1 MPPWNPPSRHPV
13 LPQLRLDDLLS
24 ELQGRLQAVVAT
36 RDRVQGLLEAV
47 LAVGSNLELEA
58 VLRRIVEAA
67 VTLVDARY
75 GALGV
80 VGEAGHLADFIPV
93 GLDDAAIARIDHWPE
108 GRGLLGLI
116 SDPRPLRLDSIADH
130 PQSSGFPDG
139 HPPMRTF
146 LGVPVRIRGEVY
158 GNLYLTEKRDG
169 AAFDEEDEILVTALS
184 AAAGVAIENA
194 RLFDEGQR
202 QQRWLRASSEVTRR
216 LLGGAAVE
224 EVLGFVTEQTLE
236 MTGADLVVLALP
248 DAGRRQLIVTH
259 AAGVGAQHALGLVVP
274 TAASLSGEVLV
285 SGQPVTVEDFRNDE
299 RVARA
304 ARENLDLG
312 PATIFPLGAAG
323 HARGVLTI
331 GRHPGA
337 MPLARAAVDLVT
349 TFAAQ
354 AAIGLELAERR
365 SDAER
370 LAVFEDRDR
379 IARDL
384 HDLVIQRLYASGM
397 KLQGTLPMIDRPAA
411 EERVSGV
418 VDDLDMTIND
428 IRQAIFALQA
438 RGKAAPV
445 LRDKVMDVIEE
456 MTEPMGMTSSL
467 RLTGHLDGGIPA
479 DTGEDML
486 AALRE
491 ALSNAARHGKATSTE
506 VNIGAGSELS
516 LRVGDN
522 GGGITGTSRRSGLAN
537 LAQRAEH
544 YGGTLT
550 VAPGRSGGTELHW
563 RVPLPGHRI
572 RRGSGPLAAGFAL
585 PVEDPG
591 REGGGLRP
599 ALHAQLDEQR
609 RDVVRNRFLPGL
621 TAWQEGPKA
630 AGGYRAH
637 QPGWLQG
644 SEAGRDAGLPGWAV
658 IEGRG
663 DRDGNPGGNQW
674 LRAGWPCVRAARSAG
689 R

>member
-1 MPPWNPPSRHPV
+1 VESSEPHPI

-36 RDRVQGLLEAV
+36 RDRVHGLLEAV

-67 VTLVDARY
+67 VALVDAQY

-80 VGEAGHLADFIPV
+80 VGEDGQLADFIPV
-93 GLDDAAIARIDHWPE
+93 GLDEAEIAAIDHWPE
-108 GRGLLGLI
+108 GRGLLGQLI
-116 SDPRPLRLDSIADH
+116 RDPSALRLADIADH
-130 PQSSGFPDG
+130 SQSSGFPDG

-146 LGVPVRIRGEVY
+146 LGVPVRISEEVY
-158 GNLYLTEKRDG
+158 GNLYLTEKRNG
-169 AAFDEEDEILVTALS
+169 AAFDEEDEVLVTALS

-202 QQRWLRASSEVTRR
+202 QQRWLWASSEVTRR
-216 LLGGAAVE
+216 LLAGAAVE

-248 DAGRRQLIVTH
+248 DAGRRQLMITH
-259 AAGVGAQHALGLVVP
+259 AAGQGAQHALGLVLP
-274 TAASLSGEVLV
+274 AASLSGEVLAT
-285 SGQPVTVEDFRNDE
+285 GQAVRVEDFRHDQ
-299 RVARA
+299 RVAKA

-312 PATIFPLGAAG
+312 PAILFPLGAAG
-323 HARGVLTI
+323 DTRGVLTV

-337 MPLARAAVDLVT
+337 TPLGRAAAELVT

-354 AAIGLELAERR
+354 AGIALELAERR
-365 SDAER
+365 SDGER

-411 EERVSGV
+411 EERVSSV

-438 RGKAAPV
+438 RGTAAPV
-445 LRDKVMDVIEE
+445 LRDQVMDVIEE

-467 RLTGHLDGGIPA
+467 RLTGHLDDGVPA
-479 DTGEDML
+479 DIGEDML
-486 AALRE
+486 HALRE

-506 VNIGAGSELS
+506 VSIGAGSELS
-516 LRVGDN
+516 LLVRDN
-522 GGGITGTSRRSGLAN
+522 GSGISDTSRRSGLAN
-537 LAQRAEH
+537 LARRAEH
-544 YGGTLT
+544 HGGTLT
-550 VAPGRSGGTELHW
+550 VGPADNGGTELHW
-563 RVPLPGHRI
+563 RAPLPGH
-572 RRGSGPLAAGFAL
+572 GSSG
-585 PVEDPG
+585 
-591 REGGGLRP
+591 
-599 ALHAQLDEQR
+599 
-609 RDVVRNRFLPGL
+609 
-621 TAWQEGPKA
+621 
-630 AGGYRAH
+630 
-637 QPGWLQG
+637 
-644 SEAGRDAGLPGWAV
+644 AGR
-658 IEGRG
+658 
-663 DRDGNPGGNQW
+663 
-674 LRAGWPCVRAARSAG
+674 
-689 R
+689 

>member
-1 MPPWNPPSRHPV
+1 VEPPEPHPV
-13 LPQLRLDDLLS
+13 LPNLQLDDLLA

-36 RDRVQGLLEAV
+36 RDRVHGLLEAV
-47 LAVGSNLELEA
+47 LAVGSSPELEA

-80 VGEAGHLADFIPV
+80 VSEDGRLAEFIPV
-93 GLDDAAIARIDHWPE
+93 GLDEAEIAAIDHWPE
-108 GRGLLGLI
+108 GLGLLGRLI
-116 SDPRPLRLDSIADH
+116 SDPRPLRLPNIADH
-130 PQSSGFPDG
+130 IYSSGFPDG

-146 LGVPVRIRGEVY
+146 LGVPVRIRDEVY
-158 GNLYLTEKRDG
+158 GNLYLTEKRGG
-169 AAFDEEDEILVTALS
+169 APFDEEDEVLVTALS

-194 RLFDEGQR
+194 RLFDESQR

-216 LLGGAAVE
+216 LLAGAAVD

-248 DAGRRQLIVTH
+248 DASRRQLIVTH
-259 AAGVGAQHALGLVVP
+259 AAGAGAQRTLGLVLP
-274 TAASLSGEVLV
+274 AAGSVSGEVLT
-285 SGQPVTVEDFRNDE
+285 SGQPITVEDFRNDD

-323 HARGVLTI
+323 HARGVMTI

-337 MPLARAAVDLVT
+337 MPLPRAAVDLVT

-370 LAVFEDRDR
+370 LTVFEDRDR

-397 KLQGTLPMIDRPAA
+397 KLQGTMPMIDRPAV
-411 EERVSGV
+411 EERVSSV
-418 VDDLDMTIND
+418 VEDLDITIKD
-428 IRQAIFALQA
+428 IRKAIFALQA

-445 LRDKVMDVIEE
+445 LRDEVMDVIEE

-467 RLTGHLDGGIPA
+467 RLTGQLDDGVPGDI
-479 DTGEDML
+479 GEDML
-486 AALRE
+486 HALRE
-491 ALSNAARHGKATSTE
+491 ALSNAARHGKATSAE
-506 VNIGAGSELS
+506 VKIGAGSELS
-516 LRVGDN
+516 LLVRDN
-522 GGGITGTSRRSGLAN
+522 GSGITDTSRRSGLAN

-544 YGGTLT
+544 YGGTLK
-550 VAPGRSGGTELHW
+550 VGPAEGGGTELHW
-563 RVPLPGHRI
+563 RVPLPGHA
-572 RRGSGPLAAGFAL
+572 SP
-585 PVEDPG
+585 ETG
-591 REGGGLRP
+591 R
-599 ALHAQLDEQR
+599 
-609 RDVVRNRFLPGL
+609 
-621 TAWQEGPKA
+621 
-630 AGGYRAH
+630 
-637 QPGWLQG
+637 
-644 SEAGRDAGLPGWAV
+644 
-658 IEGRG
+658 
-663 DRDGNPGGNQW
+663 
-674 LRAGWPCVRAARSAG
+674 
-689 R
+689 

>member
-1 MPPWNPPSRHPV
+1 MEPPEPHQI
-13 LPQLRLDDLLS
+13 LPNLQLDDLLA

-36 RDRVQGLLEAV
+36 RDRVHGLLEAV
-47 LAVGSNLELEA
+47 LAVGSSPELEA

-80 VGEAGHLADFIPV
+80 VGEDGRLAEFIPV
-93 GLDDAAIARIDHWPE
+93 GLDEAEIAAIDHWPE
-108 GRGLLGLI
+108 GLGLLGRLI
-116 SDPRPLRLDSIADH
+116 SDPRPLRLPNIADH
-130 PQSSGFPDG
+130 IYSSGFPDG

-146 LGVPVRIRGEVY
+146 LGLPIRIRDEVY
-158 GNLYLTEKRDG
+158 GNLYLTEKRGG
-169 AAFDEEDEILVTALS
+169 APFDEEDEALVTALS

-194 RLFDEGQR
+194 RLFDESQR

-216 LLGGAAVE
+216 LLAGAAVE

-248 DAGRRQLIVTH
+248 DASRRQLIVTH
-259 AAGVGAQHALGLVVP
+259 AAGAGAQRTLGLVLP
-274 TAASLSGEVLV
+274 AAASVSGEVLA
-285 SGQPVTVEDFRNDE
+285 SGQPITVEDFRNDE

-323 HARGVLTI
+323 HARGVMTI

-337 MPLARAAVDLVT
+337 MPLPRAAVDLVT

-370 LAVFEDRDR
+370 LTVFEDRDR

-397 KLQGTLPMIDRPAA
+397 KLQGTMPMIDRPAA
-411 EERVSGV
+411 EERVSSV
-418 VDDLDMTIND
+418 VDDLDITIKD
-428 IRQAIFALQA
+428 IRKAIFALQA
-438 RGKAAPV
+438 RGKAAPA
-445 LRDKVMDVIEE
+445 LRDEVMDVIEE

-467 RLTGHLDGGIPA
+467 RLTGHLDDGVPGDI
-479 DTGEDML
+479 GEDML
-486 AALRE
+486 HALRE
-491 ALSNAARHGKATSTE
+491 ALSNAARHGKATSAQ
-506 VNIGAGSELS
+506 VKIGAGSELS
-516 LRVGDN
+516 LLVRDN
-522 GGGITGTSRRSGLAN
+522 GSGITDTSRRSGLAN

-550 VAPGRSGGTELHW
+550 VGPAEGGGTELHW
-563 RVPLPGHRI
+563 RVPLPGHA
-572 RRGSGPLAAGFAL
+572 SP
-585 PVEDPG
+585 ETG
-591 REGGGLRP
+591 R
-599 ALHAQLDEQR
+599 
-609 RDVVRNRFLPGL
+609 
-621 TAWQEGPKA
+621 
-630 AGGYRAH
+630 
-637 QPGWLQG
+637 
-644 SEAGRDAGLPGWAV
+644 
-658 IEGRG
+658 
-663 DRDGNPGGNQW
+663 
-674 LRAGWPCVRAARSAG
+674 
-689 R
+689 

>member
-1 MPPWNPPSRHPV
+1 VEPPEPHPV
-13 LPQLRLDDLLS
+13 LPNLQLDDLLA

-36 RDRVQGLLEAV
+36 RDRVHGLLEAV
-47 LAVGSNLELEA
+47 LAVGSSPELEA

-67 VTLVDARY
+67 VTLVDAQY

-80 VGEAGHLADFIPV
+80 VGEDGRLAEFIPV
-93 GLDDAAIARIDHWPE
+93 GLDEAEIAAIDHWPE
-108 GRGLLGLI
+108 GLGLLGRLI
-116 SDPRPLRLDSIADH
+116 SDPRPLRLPNIADH
-130 PQSSGFPDG
+130 IYSSGFPDG

-146 LGVPVRIRGEVY
+146 LGVPVRIRDEVY
-158 GNLYLTEKRDG
+158 GNLYLTEKRGG
-169 AAFDEEDEILVTALS
+169 APFDEEDEVLVTALS

-194 RLFDEGQR
+194 RLFDESQR

-216 LLGGAAVE
+216 LLAGAAVD

-248 DAGRRQLIVTH
+248 DASRRQLIVTH
-259 AAGVGAQHALGLVVP
+259 AAGAGAQRTLGLVLP
-274 TAASLSGEVLV
+274 AAASVSGEVLA
-285 SGQPVTVEDFRNDE
+285 SGQPITVEDFRNDE

-323 HARGVLTI
+323 HARGVMTI

-337 MPLARAAVDLVT
+337 MPLPRAAVDLVT

-370 LAVFEDRDR
+370 LTVFEDRDR

-397 KLQGTLPMIDRPAA
+397 KLQGTMPMIDRPAV
-411 EERVSGV
+411 EERVSSV
-418 VDDLDMTIND
+418 VEDLDITIKD

-445 LRDKVMDVIEE
+445 LRDEVMDVIEE

-467 RLTGHLDGGIPA
+467 RLTGQLDDGVPGDI
-479 DTGEDML
+479 GEDML
-486 AALRE
+486 HALRE
-491 ALSNAARHGKATSTE
+491 ALSNAARHGKATSAE
-506 VNIGAGSELS
+506 VKIGAGSELS
-516 LRVGDN
+516 LLVRDN
-522 GGGITGTSRRSGLAN
+522 GSGITDTSRRSGLAN

-544 YGGTLT
+544 HGGTLK
-550 VAPGRSGGTELHW
+550 VGPAEGGGTELYW
-563 RVPLPGHRI
+563 RVPLPGHA
-572 RRGSGPLAAGFAL
+572 SP
-585 PVEDPG
+585 ETG
-591 REGGGLRP
+591 R
-599 ALHAQLDEQR
+599 
-609 RDVVRNRFLPGL
+609 
-621 TAWQEGPKA
+621 
-630 AGGYRAH
+630 
-637 QPGWLQG
+637 
-644 SEAGRDAGLPGWAV
+644 
-658 IEGRG
+658 
-663 DRDGNPGGNQW
+663 
-674 LRAGWPCVRAARSAG
+674 
-689 R
+689 